1 MSFRPSMPGSVL
13 AVVVL
18 TLFSALGNWQ
28 LQRASTK
35 QQYIESYLS
44 AGKSRSLPDPSQAR
58 PGLQLEILGRFDT
71 QRHTL
76 ADNLVYQGR
85 GGVHVYTPF
94 ETAGQTLLVNRG
106 WLAMNAD
113 RSKLPEFSTPVRDV
127 KISGRISE
135 LPGVG
140 RRLGDALVMKKD
152 QWPQLVTYPDLA
164 RISEA
169 LELHVYPLVLLLDA
183 DSPGGFGDRDWQ
195 PVYLSPEKHK
205 AYAFQWFALATATLA
220 GWVLLSL
227 RRGKAMRGREN

>member
-28 LQRASTK
+28 LKRAQIK

-44 AGKSRSLPDPSQAR
+44 AGKSQSLPASSQAR
-58 PGLQLEILGRFDT
+58 PGLQLEILGRFDL

-76 ADNLVYQGR
+76 ADNQVYQGR

-113 RSKLPEFSTPVRDV
+113 RSELPDVSTPGGDV
-127 KISGRISE
+127 KISGRIAE

-140 RRLGDALVMKKD
+140 RRLGDALVMKRD
-152 QWPQLVTYPDLA
+152 QWPQLVTYPNLA

-169 LELHVYPLVLLLDA
+169 LELQVYPLVLLLDA
-183 DSPGGFGDRDWQ
+183 DSPGGFEGRNWQ

-205 AYAFQWFALATATLA
+205 AYAFQWFALAAATLA

-227 RRGKAMRGREN
+227 RRGKALRGRED